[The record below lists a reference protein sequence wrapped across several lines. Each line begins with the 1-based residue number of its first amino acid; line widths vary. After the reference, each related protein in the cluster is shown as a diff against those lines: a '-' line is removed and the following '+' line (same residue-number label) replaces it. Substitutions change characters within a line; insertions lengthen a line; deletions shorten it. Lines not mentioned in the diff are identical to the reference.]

1 LKKIE
6 IILKKWIGYSLL
18 VAVIAG
24 TGLADQIS
32 AEKNVAGDNLTVDER
47 LADDDFWIKGDLYH
61 LHLTD
66 FPVVYDHGKEASVDL
81 LIGYDHRGFARVE
94 TTYVRDQLSES
105 YVLYLK
111 WGNIQVDH
119 INADQILEHYVLRPR
134 FSGYEQ
140 SLKIMIS
147 NLEAALVAGM
157 VEHNTRAIDAA
168 IDYLRALLVAVR
180 EQEA

>member
-6 IILKKWIGYSLL
+6 IILKQWIGYSLL
-18 VAVIAG
+18 VLAIAS
-24 TGLADQIS
+24 TGWADQIA
-32 AEKNVAGDNLTVDER
+32 AEKNVAGDNLAADER
-47 LADDDFWIKGDLYH
+47 LADDDFWIKGELYH
-61 LHLTD
+61 LNLTD
-66 FPVVYDHGKEASVDL
+66 FPVVNDQGQDASVDL
-81 LIGYDHRGFARVE
+81 LIGYDQRGFARVE

-147 NLEAALVAGM
+147 NLEAALAAGM

-168 IDYLRALLVAVR
+168 IDYLQALLVAAR

>member
-1 LKKIE
+1 MKQ
-6 IILKKWIGYSLL
+6 WIGYSLL
-18 VAVIAG
+18 VLAIAS
-24 TGLADQIS
+24 TGWADQIA
-32 AEKNVAGDNLTVDER
+32 AEKNVAGDNLAADER
-47 LADDDFWIKGDLYH
+47 LADDDFWIKGELYH
-61 LHLTD
+61 LNLTD
-66 FPVVYDHGKEASVDL
+66 FPVVNDQGQDASVDL
-81 LIGYDHRGFARVE
+81 LIGYDQRGFARVE

-147 NLEAALVAGM
+147 NLEAALAAGM

-168 IDYLRALLVAVR
+168 IDYLQALLVAAR